1 MMYKVVYRGEVVVAF
16 GPNEDFFQP
25 VVEAG
30 DELRFTDVVPPPSTF
45 LGYVAPE
52 EGNGES

>member
-1 MMYKVVYRGEVVVAF
+1 MMYKVVYRGEAVVAF

-52 EGNGES
+52 VGNGES